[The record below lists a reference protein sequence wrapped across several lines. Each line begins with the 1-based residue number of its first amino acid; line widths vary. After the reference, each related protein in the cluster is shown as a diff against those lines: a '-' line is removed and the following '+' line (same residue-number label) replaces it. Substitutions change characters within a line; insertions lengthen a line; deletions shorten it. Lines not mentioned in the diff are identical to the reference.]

1 MQEAMK
7 RRNLHLSCSLRET
20 RAEPD
25 CVTSAREFGHGAA
38 TILLVEDET
47 FVRDVACEILSS
59 GGYRV
64 LQARNAAEA
73 AETFRAQPEAVQL
86 ILADVVLPDRN
97 GCDMALELVPGT
109 GTRIIFISGYPVN
122 RITRNGLQQPG
133 WFYLPKPF
141 SAVSLLQK
149 VREALSEV

>member
-1 MQEAMK
+1 M
-7 RRNLHLSCSLRET
+7 
-20 RAEPD
+20 RAVHEEPD
-25 CVTSAREFGHGAA
+25 LVRSESSGEAA

-47 FVRDVACEILSS
+47 FVRAVACEVLSS

-73 AETFRAQPEAVQL
+73 VKTFRAQPEGVQL

-97 GCDMALELVPGT
+97 GCDMVLELTPGT
-109 GTRIIFISGYPVN
+109 GTRVMFISGYPLN
-122 RITRNGLQQPG
+122 RITMNGLQQPG

-141 SAVSLLQK
+141 SAHGLLRK
-149 VREALSEV
+149 VKEVLTEM

>member
-1 MQEAMK
+1 M
-7 RRNLHLSCSLRET
+7 REIG
-20 RAEPD
+20 AESD
-25 CVTSAREFGHGAA
+25 CVASAREFSQRAA

-47 FVRDVACEILSS
+47 FVRDVACEILSA

-73 AETFRAQPEAVQL
+73 VETFRAHPEAVQL

-109 GTRIIFISGYPVN
+109 GARVIFISGYPVN
-122 RITRNGLQQPG
+122 RVTRNGLQQPD
-133 WFYLPKPF
+133 WLYLPKPF

-149 VREALSEV
+149 VREALSEM

>member
-7 RRNLHLSCSLRET
+7 RRNLHLSCLLREVS
-20 RAEPD
+20 AEPE
-25 CVTSAREFGHGAA
+25 CCASAREFVQRAA

-59 GGYRV
+59 EGYRV

-73 AETFRAQPEAVQL
+73 VEAFRAQPEGVQL

-97 GCDMALELVPGT
+97 GCDMAFELAPSGGIRV
-109 GTRIIFISGYPVN
+109 IFISGYPVN

-141 SAVSLLQK
+141 SAVALLQK
-149 VREALSEV
+149 VREALSEM

>member
-1 MQEAMK
+1 MREVHEESDWI
-7 RRNLHLSCSLRET
+7 RSGGESCGKT
-20 RAEPD
+20 
-25 CVTSAREFGHGAA
+25 A

-47 FVRDVACEILSS
+47 FVRVVACEILSS

-73 AETFRAQPEAVQL
+73 VKTFRAQPEEVQL

-97 GCDMALELVPGT
+97 GCDMALELTPGT
-109 GTRIIFISGYPVN
+109 GTRVIFISGYPVN
-122 RITRNGLQQPG
+122 RITRNGLQQSG

-141 SAVSLLQK
+141 SADGLLRK
-149 VREALSEV
+149 VKEVLSKV

>member
-7 RRNLHLSCSLRET
+7 RRSLHLPCSLREV
-20 RAEPD
+20 RAESD
-25 CVTSAREFGHGAA
+25 CVASAREFGQRAA

-47 FVRDVACEILSS
+47 FVRDVACEILSA

-73 AETFRAQPEAVQL
+73 VETFRAQPEAVQL

-97 GCDMALELVPGT
+97 GCDMALELAPGT
-109 GTRIIFISGYPVN
+109 GARVIFISGYPEN
-122 RITRNGLQQPG
+122 RVTRNGLQRPG

-141 SAVSLLQK
+141 SADSLLQK
-149 VREALSEV
+149 VREALSQM

>member
-1 MQEAMK
+1 VPEA
-7 RRNLHLSCSLRET
+7 
-20 RAEPD
+20 RAGPD
-25 CVTSAREFGHGAA
+25 CVASAREFGQRAA

-73 AETFRAQPEAVQL
+73 VKTFRAQAEAVQL

-97 GCDMALELVPGT
+97 GCDMALELTPGT
-109 GTRIIFISGYPVN
+109 GTRVIFISGYPVN
-122 RITRNGLQQPG
+122 RVTRNGLQQSG
-133 WFYLPKPF
+133 WFYLAKPF
-141 SAVSLLQK
+141 SAVLLLQK
-149 VREALSEV
+149 VKEVLSKV

>member
-1 MQEAMK
+1 V
-7 RRNLHLSCSLRET
+7 REV
-20 RAEPD
+20 RGEPD
-25 CVTSAREFGHGAA
+25 WVASVREFGQRAA

-73 AETFRAQPEAVQL
+73 VKTFRAHPEAVQL

-97 GCDMALELVPGT
+97 GCDMALELAPGT
-109 GTRIIFISGYPVN
+109 STRVIFISGYPVN
-122 RITRNGLQQPG
+122 RITRNGLQQSG

-149 VREALSEV
+149 VREALSAI

>member
-1 MQEAMK
+1 MHPSPSLGETHAESESASAHEFAQEA
-7 RRNLHLSCSLRET
+7 T
-20 RAEPD
+20 
-25 CVTSAREFGHGAA
+25 

-73 AETFRAQPEAVQL
+73 VETFRAQAEAVRL

-97 GCDMALELVPGT
+97 GCDMALELAPGK
-109 GTRIIFISGYPVN
+109 GIRVIFISGYPVN
-122 RITRNGLQQPG
+122 RITRNGLPQPG
-133 WFYLPKPF
+133 WSYLPKPF
-141 SAVSLLQK
+141 SAASLLQK
-149 VREALSEV
+149 VREALSGM

>member
-1 MQEAMK
+1 MRE
-7 RRNLHLSCSLRET
+7 LHAESDCFGSTRES
-20 RAEPD
+20 RG
-25 CVTSAREFGHGAA
+25 VAA
-38 TILLVEDET
+38 TILLVEDEA

-64 LQARNAAEA
+64 LQARSASEA
-73 AETFRAQPEAVQL
+73 IEAFRAHPEAVQL

-97 GCDMALELVPGT
+97 GCDMAFELAPGR
-109 GTRIIFISGYPVN
+109 GIRVIFISGYPVN

-141 SAVSLLQK
+141 SAEALLGK
-149 VREALSEV
+149 VKEALSEM